1 MEEVSR
7 RLFFKQAGAAAAVA
21 AVATVAPVG
30 LASAVA
36 GAETPKVPELAPHE
50 DLATGENLVAH
61 VKDAK
66 SGEISLFIGK
76 EEVTIHDRQI
86 ATRLIRATRSK
97 GIA

>member
-30 LASAVA
+30 LANAVA
-36 GAETPKVPELAPHE
+36 GAQTTKVPELASHE
-50 DLATGENLVAH
+50 ELTTDENLVAH
-61 VKDAK
+61 IKDAK

-76 EEVTIHDRQI
+76 KEVTIHDRQI
-86 ATRLIRATRSK
+86 ATRLIRATR
-97 GIA
+97 